1 MNLYMKDKAT
11 VLLENES
18 IVYSIINKYTYYFDK
33 DDLYQVGMIGLM
45 DAYEH
50 YKGDKNTK
58 FSSFAYFYVLGKV
71 KEYIRNSNMIKT
83 SKELVKLNSSIEKAR
98 DYLTQRIG
106 RIPTDDDIA
115 LFLEIDIEHLRQAKE
130 ANSLIMSLEENSE
143 EINLYSKIGYEEKL
157 YREDILDLKKE
168 LNKLNEYDQN
178 IIKKRYEEGLTQSEL
193 SQELG
198 INQVKVSRKE
208 KEILTRLRTRLM
220 YSCF

>member
-115 LFLEIDIEHLRQAKE
+115 IFLEIDIEHLRQAKE

-220 YSCF
+220 

>member
-1 MNLYMKDKAT
+1 MKDKT
-11 VLLENES
+11 TILLENEN

-45 DAYEH
+45 DAYDH
-50 YKGDKNTK
+50 YKDDKNTK

-71 KEYIRNSNMIKT
+71 KEYIRNSNMMKV
-83 SKELVKLNSSIEKAR
+83 SKELIKLNASIEKAR

-106 RIPTDDDIA
+106 SIPTDDDIA
-115 LFLEIDIEHLRQAKE
+115 LFLEIDIESLRQAKE
-130 ANSLIMSLEENSE
+130 ANNLVMSLETENDE
-143 EINLYSKIGYEEKL
+143 EQNLYSKVGYEEQM
-157 YREDILDLKKE
+157 YREDILDLRKE
-168 LNKLNEYDQN
+168 LDNLSDYDRN

-193 SQELG
+193 SKELG

-220 YSCF
+220 